1 MTAMASPL
9 GCPKFRAWG
18 AWSRASRRRVAS
30 AFHKE
35 RVTAGLPQKKVQ
47 VFGPAPRGC
56 AASVRV
62 GRRRGEG
69 STRGVACF
77 VFTNLDLR
85 VLTSSFFSRVNSVPL
100 TDSNTSG
107 TRAARAVASSRKAS
121 LSNNRENLRLTRVDR
136 PSEETPLG
144 RARRERL
151 FDERDARGVLARGR
165 RLGSRPERH
174 GVDRGEDVLVPA
186 ASYRA
191 DGRRGDVPALRGP
204 RGPYLR
210 GDVPARR
217 RPVVLLFA
225 ACGGLR
231 AAASRRTGRDGGFRS
246 ATYLTKP
253 EQFAPRSAARSVA
266 ASSRIASWP
275 WWARSAASA
284 AAVYVARHSGQTRS
298 RRTAAAPARSR
309 SLSARSSR
317 TRFATRGAVA
327 ASTTRCVE
335 PSSNPG

>member
-1 MTAMASPL
+1 M
-9 GCPKFRAWG
+9 
-18 AWSRASRRRVAS
+18 
-30 AFHKE
+30 
-35 RVTAGLPQKKVQ
+35 
-47 VFGPAPRGC
+47 
-56 AASVRV
+56 
-62 GRRRGEG
+62 
-69 STRGVACF
+69 
-77 VFTNLDLR
+77 
-85 VLTSSFFSRVNSVPL
+85 
-100 TDSNTSG
+100 
-107 TRAARAVASSRKAS
+107 
-121 LSNNRENLRLTRVDR
+121 
-136 PSEETPLG
+136 
-144 RARRERL
+144 
-151 FDERDARGVLARGR
+151 
-165 RLGSRPERH
+165 
-174 GVDRGEDVLVPA
+174 DRGEDVLVPA

-225 ACGGLR
+225 ACDGLR

-284 AAVYVARHSGQTRS
+284 AAVYLYRVSRDDVPNAAKMSQNWCSCARCSRARLAERGRLRLDRTSRPRPRRDPAPRITSPGFAYVARHSGQTRS